1 MTYEEIEDELREFK
15 PDTNSDDPIP
25 LFKEVSITKKSSLFK
40 SEYRFKMVTNKDA
53 VSDTE
58 TMSANELMTVFL
70 SVKMPGK
77 VTSHKVKDNVVNITF
92 EDYSEEKAY
101 EIVSTSSNTLVLGI
115 LILLFFFLM
124 IAAVVIV
131 IIVLLNRKKDVQ
143 VQDDSSSVAVEETD
157 VKI

>member
-1 MTYEEIEDELREFK
+1 
-15 PDTNSDDPIP
+15 
-25 LFKEVSITKKSSLFK
+25 
-40 SEYRFKMVTNKDA
+40 
-53 VSDTE
+53 
-58 TMSANELMTVFL
+58 MTVFL

-131 IIVLLNRKKDVQ
+131 IIVLINRKKDVQ

>member
-25 LFKEVSITKKSSLFK
+25 LFKEVSITKKSSLLK

-58 TMSANELMTVFL
+58 TMSASELMTVFL

-77 VTSHKVKDNVVNITF
+77 VTSHKVKDNVVNITLRTT
-92 EDYSEEKAY
+92 A
-101 EIVSTSSNTLVLGI
+101 
-115 LILLFFFLM
+115 
-124 IAAVVIV
+124 
-131 IIVLLNRKKDVQ
+131 RKRHMRLSRHQ
-143 VQDDSSSVAVEETD
+143 ATRWFWAF
-157 VKI
+157 